1 MKVQTVCRYVTPV
14 VTLPVKRSGS
24 GNYTEVTVLRVGALG
39 LLLPRLSSFTSL
51 CLGGLM
57 LGAIATHLAH
67 NEWLMFS
74 VASAI
79 AVAAFW
85 RGWSGRDEIRQLI
98 TTLRC

>member
-1 MKVQTVCRYVTPV
+1 
-14 VTLPVKRSGS
+14 
-24 GNYTEVTVLRVGALG
+24 
-39 LLLPRLSSFTSL
+39 
-51 CLGGLM
+51 M